1 MLARGNFFYR
11 ERRGDSMES
20 LYKDRKDRIYEYIC
34 SKEYKPLKFKQIA
47 AMIGVPSEDRQEFRD
62 IISELESDGKIVVD
76 NHGIIKPQVASFKT
90 GKLSLT
96 QRGFGFVILDDG
108 ENDDIFVREAD
119 IGDAMHGDKVQVSI
133 TIDSTTGKR
142 REGII
147 IGIIERSTT
156 QIVGTLDRSN
166 NYAFVIS
173 DSAKQIKDVFIPKD
187 KIGKALNGQKVV
199 ARITNYGN
207 GHDKNPEGEII
218 EVLGNPGDVGV
229 DILSIAKA
237 CGLPDEFPENVLKE
251 ADRVPQEVSAEEAEG
266 RKDIRDWVTITI
278 DGEDAKDLDDAVTL
292 TYADGVYTLGV
303 HIADVTNYVKEGSP
317 LDKEAI
323 SRGTSAYLVD
333 RVIPMLPKKL
343 SNGICSLNEKI
354 DRLALSC
361 IMNLDDEGNVTGHEI
376 CETLINVNH
385 RMTYTSVNKMVELDD
400 EDEKKKYSDILDMV
414 MLMKELA
421 EKRIEIRRK
430 KGSIDFDFPESKIIL
445 DDKGIPSEIKP
456 YERNLATRIIE
467 EFMLVTNET
476 IAEDYYWQERPFL
489 YRTHEAP
496 DPQRIH
502 ELSVFVSNFGLH
514 VKMSGEEVHPKEI
527 QKLLAGIH
535 GLQEENLISRLTL
548 RSMKRA
554 RYTVGAEGHF
564 GLASKYYCHFTSPIR
579 RYPDLQIHR
588 IIKENL
594 HSRLNEKRTAHY
606 FSILPEIAQSS
617 STLERRAE
625 EAEREVHKLKK
636 AEYMRKFIGEKFEGI
651 ISGVTSWGIY
661 VELENTVEG
670 MVRIDDMEGDD
681 YRYEE
686 ENFRMVGHRS
696 GNVYALGQKVTIE
709 VLRVDIELR
718 TVDFGL
724 PKD

>member
-1 MLARGNFFYR
+1 M
-11 ERRGDSMES
+11 DSI
-20 LYKDRKDRIYEYIC
+20 YKDRKERIYEYIC
-34 SKEYKPLKFKQIA
+34 SKEYKPLKIKQMA
-47 AMIGVPSEDRQEFRD
+47 AMIGVPSEDRGEFRNML
-62 IISELESDGKIVVD
+62 SELVTEGKIVID
-76 NHGIIKPQVASFKT
+76 NRGMIKPEKANIKI

-108 ENDDIFVREAD
+108 EKDDIFIHESD
-119 IGDAMHGDKVQVSI
+119 IGDAMHGDTVKVGINEGTVS
-133 TIDSTTGKR
+133 GKR
-142 REGII
+142 REGVILEV
-147 IGIIERSTT
+147 IERGTLKV
-156 QIVGTLDRSN
+156 VGTLDRSN
-166 NYAFVIS
+166 NYAFVIP
-173 DSAKQIKDVFIPKD
+173 DNVRQLRDVFIPKE
-187 KIGKALNGQKVV
+187 KIGDAQNGQKVV
-199 ARITNYGN
+199 AKITNYGN
-207 GHDKNPEGEII
+207 GHDKNPEGEIVEI
-218 EVLGNPGDVGV
+218 LGYAGEAGV

-237 CGLPDEFPENVLKE
+237 CGLPDEFPENVIRE
-251 ADRVPQEVSAEEAEG
+251 ADKMPDEISEEDIVG

-292 TYADGVYTLGV
+292 TYEEGVYTLGV

-317 LDKEAI
+317 LDKEAVA
-323 SRGTSAYLVD
+323 RGTSAYLVD

-343 SNGICSLNEKI
+343 SNGICSLNEKT

-361 IMNLDDEGNVTGHEI
+361 IMKLDSNGNVTSHEI
-376 CETLINVNH
+376 CETVINVNH

-400 EDEKKKYSDILDMV
+400 AEEKEKYNDILDMT

-421 EKRIEIRRK
+421 LKRIEIRRK

-445 DDKGIPSEIKP
+445 DEKGKPVEIKP

-476 IAEDYYWQERPFL
+476 IAEDYYWQEQPFL
-489 YRTHEAP
+489 YRSHESP
-496 DPQRIH
+496 DPQKIH
-502 ELSVFVSNFGLH
+502 ELSVFVSNFGLR
-514 VKMSGEEVHPKEI
+514 VKTSGEEVHPKEI
-527 QKLLAGIH
+527 QKLLAGIQ
-535 GLQEENLISRLTL
+535 GIPEENLISRLTL

-554 RYTVGAEGHF
+554 RYTVGADGHF

-594 HSRLNEKRTAHY
+594 HGKLNEKRTEHY
-606 FSILPEIAQSS
+606 FSILPEVAQSS

-636 AEYMRKFIGEKFEGI
+636 AEYMRGFIGERFEGI

-661 VELENTVEG
+661 VELDNTVEG

-686 ENFRMVGHRS
+686 EHFRMVRHRF
-696 GNVYALGQKVTIE
+696 GKIYALGQKVTIE
-709 VLRVDIELR
+709 VLRVDLELR

-724 PKD
+724 PEGEE